1 MMGVLDFYDG
11 CDVYVVFTSP
21 PSQDRIIMIIEI
33 IIPIEGRMMIRLSI
47 LLMAMGVKDKNDTV

>member
-21 PSQDRIIMIIEI
+21 PSQDRIIMII
-33 IIPIEGRMMIRLSI
+33 PIEGRMMI
-47 LLMAMGVKDKNDTV
+47 LLMAMGVNDKNDTV